1 MKQIK
6 KTTFIPLLLRLHAEV
21 VVLSLADRP
30 VFDFFWYIYI
40 IYMDVCEDKIK
51 THIHQTK
58 TLISTFFLV
67 LLQLQLLLSKKKKQ
81 NQFKKTK
88 VFVGVG
94 KNKNKLFFNHAAAAV
109 GWIAFRFTF
118 RVTLI
123 AFWVTFVS
131 FFVSEFVS
139 FVHWSS
145 FFIPAAPARFIATH
159 MNIAEVLMA
168 GWARLIKCICFYFD
182 LLFAFSCVKKK

>member
-1 MKQIK
+1 
-6 KTTFIPLLLRLHAEV
+6 
-21 VVLSLADRP
+21 
-30 VFDFFWYIYI
+30 
-40 IYMDVCEDKIK
+40 MDVCEDKIK

-109 GWIAFRFTF
+109 G
-118 RVTLI
+118 
-123 AFWVTFVS
+123 
-131 FFVSEFVS
+131 
-139 FVHWSS
+139 
-145 FFIPAAPARFIATH
+145 
-159 MNIAEVLMA
+159 
-168 GWARLIKCICFYFD
+168 
-182 LLFAFSCVKKK
+182 